1 MTLPNAGF
9 PPDTRNMH
17 LSITFPGQKHI
28 GKAGPPEAAFSA
40 ALQDGF
46 PCNKKIVSKCSC
58 V

>member
-17 LSITFPGQKHI
+17 LGITFPGEKHI

-46 PCNKKIVSKCSC
+46 PCNKKKNC
-58 V
+58 